1 MMRRLGDNPTDEE
14 LRVMVA
20 EVDQVCVPHFGS
32 SNVSYVCLEV
42 LVVWFCGG
50 SSFLLVLGFVRR

>member
-20 EVDQVCVPHFGS
+20 EVDKVDLFCDVYSVHLSFVC
-32 SNVSYVCLEV
+32 
-42 LVVWFCGG
+42 FCPVTVIG
-50 SSFLLVLGFVRR
+50 R